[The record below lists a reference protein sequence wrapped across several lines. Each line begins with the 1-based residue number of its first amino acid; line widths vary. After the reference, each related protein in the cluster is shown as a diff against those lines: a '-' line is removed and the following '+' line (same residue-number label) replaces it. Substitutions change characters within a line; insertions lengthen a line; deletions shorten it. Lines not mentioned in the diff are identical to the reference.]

1 MKLIDLSVAIQ
12 PEAGIFELQ
21 QPIIEYEDPHQAGAT
36 TRPS

>member
-21 QPIIEYEDPHQAGAT
+21 QPIIEYEDPQAGAT